1 MSMARDDDN
10 TLLARVAA
18 GDREAFEALY
28 RRFHPRVSG
37 YVFRVCRRADLVEEV
52 VGDVMLAVWR
62 SAARFDGRSRPSTWI
77 FGIAYR
83 KTLKGLERHRQRTEP
98 LDDTPEPAVDGGA
111 EARVL
116 RRELRGTITEA
127 LGRLSAEQ
135 RAVVDLAY
143 FEDLSCA
150 EIAAV
155 VGAPVNTVKTRL
167 FHARRRLRE
176 LLPALGVSGAEAI

>member
-1 MSMARDDDN
+1 MPRDDDSA
-10 TLLARVAA
+10 LLDRIAA
-18 GDREAFEALY
+18 GDREAFEVLY

-83 KTLKGLERHRQRTEP
+83 KTLKGLERNRQRTEP
-98 LDDTPEPAVDGGA
+98 LETAPEPAIDGGA
-111 EARVL
+111 EARVA
-116 RRELRGTITEA
+116 RRELRVSLGAA
-127 LGRLSAEQ
+127 LGRLSPDQ

-150 EIAAV
+150 EIAAI

-176 LLPALGVSGAEAI
+176 LLPGLGISGAEAI

>member
-1 MSMARDDDN
+1 MSRDDDW
-10 TLLARVAA
+10 TLLASVAN
-18 GDREAFEALY
+18 GDRAAFETLY

-52 VGDVMLAVWR
+52 VGDVMLAIWR
-62 SAARFDGRSRPSTWI
+62 SAANFDGRSRPSTWI

-83 KTLKGLERHRQRTEP
+83 KTLKGLERHRSRTEP
-98 LDDTPEPAVDGGA
+98 LDEAPEPAVDGGA
-111 EARVL
+111 ESRVARH
-116 RRELRGTITEA
+116 ELRGSITRA
-127 LGRLSAEQ
+127 LALLSPEQ

-176 LLPALGVSGAEAI
+176 ILPELGITGVEAI

>member
-1 MSMARDDDN
+1 MPRDDDSA
-10 TLLARVAA
+10 LLSRVAG
-18 GDREAFEALY
+18 GDLEAFEVLY
-28 RRFHPRVSG
+28 RRFHARVSG

-52 VGDVMLAVWR
+52 VGDVMLAIWR
-62 SAARFDGRSRPSTWI
+62 SAGRFDGRSRPSTWI

-83 KTLKGLERHRQRTEP
+83 KTLKGLARHRQRTEP
-98 LDDTPEPAVDGGA
+98 LETAPEPGIDGGA
-111 EARVL
+111 EARVA
-116 RRELRGTITEA
+116 RRELRGSITAA
-127 LGRLSAEQ
+127 LGRLSPDQ

-150 EIAAV
+150 EIAEI

-176 LLPALGVSGAEAI
+176 LLPELGVDGAEAM